1 MWFFLEAVV
10 ASAQDARDTLCNIV
24 DLRSSYR
31 RRVRDSAL
39 GTVRQKNALKLI
51 ADMYAQPVLSKSQA
65 KELLNMSTQTVS
77 DLIDDLEKIG
87 ILKEIT
93 GDGTKRRY
101 ELYEYFALFNGGDGR

>member
-1 MWFFLEAVV
+1 
-10 ASAQDARDTLCNIV
+10 
-24 DLRSSYR
+24 
-31 RRVRDSAL
+31 
-39 GTVRQKNALKLI
+39 
-51 ADMYAQPVLSKSQA
+51 
-65 KELLNMSTQTVS
+65 MSTQTVS